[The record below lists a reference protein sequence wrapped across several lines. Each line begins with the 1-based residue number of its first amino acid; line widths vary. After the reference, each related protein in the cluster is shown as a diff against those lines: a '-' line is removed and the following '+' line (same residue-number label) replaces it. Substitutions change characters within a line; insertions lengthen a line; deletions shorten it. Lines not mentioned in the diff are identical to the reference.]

1 MCNFMRSKTL
11 QRLLLKGNVSVS
23 VFFFCLF
30 YHFINL
36 IVIGSSTQNFN
47 DDFDFSSVDGDQVFT
62 LPPLAQFN
70 FRNNNSCNIKR
81 IAKKFLAFETKF
93 SKFLKS
99 HTLQGLRV
107 TT

>member
-1 MCNFMRSKTL
+1 M
-11 QRLLLKGNVSVS
+11 
-23 VFFFCLF
+23 
-30 YHFINL
+30 
-36 IVIGSSTQNFN
+36 IGSSTQNFN
-47 DDFDFSSVDGDQVFT
+47 YDFDFSSVDGDQVFT

-70 FRNNNSCNIKR
+70 FRNNNCCNIKR